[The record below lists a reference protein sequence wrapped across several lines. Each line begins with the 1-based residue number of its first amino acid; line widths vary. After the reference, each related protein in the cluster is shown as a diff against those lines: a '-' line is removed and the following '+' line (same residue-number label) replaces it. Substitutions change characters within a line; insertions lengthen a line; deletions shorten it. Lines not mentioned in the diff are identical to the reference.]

1 MDIDQATATI
11 NKARTKDES
20 VLVTA
25 GVDNEPN
32 LELSN
37 MVITKEFVNWN
48 LARAEKDKPK
58 EDMFKSVAGM
68 EVAAA
73 IRFHASIAH
82 LKRRLGSYFAT
93 LLSNQEQAVIAGSEV
108 WHDLYKQ
115 MQELTSF
122 VETEKNLLEP
132 LTRHSLFNGGGAHPL
147 VQKLW
152 QSYAQLLYLQV
163 EADCRPE
170 NPYIHDMVDM
180 YNKFI
185 QSCLARTHV
194 SAVDE
199 SEYDNND
206 PTMGIV
212 RLNQVLAIQGKFDE
226 YVPNT
231 KMLIDFSLNKSG
243 PNLLASTQ
251 CILLAITVR
260 AMLLSL
266 LPQLS
271 VPISIAAT
279 LLTWSS
285 SPFPHAAARRDGG
298 GQAGQAVGGEGAG
311 DLRVLRQQG
320 PPPVGLPGHR
330 GGAEGQP
337 QGGAGHL
344 QVGVGVQDRRMR
356 K

>member
-1 MDIDQATATI
+1 MDIDRAAAAI
-11 NKARTKDES
+11 SKARTKDET
-20 VLVTA
+20 VLITA
-25 GVDNEPN
+25 GVQNEPN
-32 LELSN
+32 MELSN
-37 MVITKEFVNWN
+37 LVITKEFVNWN
-48 LARAEKDKPK
+48 LMRAEKDKPQ
-58 EDMFKSVAGM
+58 EDQYRSVAGA
-68 EVAAA
+68 EVIAA
-73 IRFHASIAH
+73 IHFHANIAH
-82 LKRRLGSYFAT
+82 LKRRLGSYFTT

-115 MQELTSF
+115 MQELTDF
-122 VETEKNLLEP
+122 VAAPANQMAA
-132 LTRHSLFNGGGAHPL
+132 LTRHSLWNGGGAHPL

-185 QSCLARTHV
+185 QSCLARSHV

-251 CILLAITVR
+251 CILLAITLRDEMGEAKQAKLWAEKALEIFESSANKDHHPLVFPGTETER
-260 AMLLSL
+260 RQNLREAL
-266 LPQLS
+266 
-271 VPISIAAT
+271 AT
-279 LLTWSS
+279 
-285 SPFPHAAARRDGG
+285 F
-298 GQAGQAVGGEGAG
+298 
-311 DLRVLRQQG
+311 
-320 PPPVGLPGHR
+320 
-330 GGAEGQP
+330 
-337 QGGAGHL
+337 
-344 QVGVGVQDRRMR
+344 